1 MENKVNKLFSSQ
13 LAIANVGVDIFAKA
27 FRAQDTPCVHVEWK
41 PPAGGNKKMADL
53 LSKLKDL

>member
-1 MENKVNKLFSSQ
+1 MENKVNELFRSR
-13 LAIANVGVDIFAKA
+13 LTIANVGVDIFASA

-53 LSKLKDL
+53 LAKLKDL

>member
-1 MENKVNKLFSSQ
+1 MENKVNELFSSQ

-27 FRAQDTPCVHVEWK
+27 FRAQDTPCVHVEWR
-41 PPAGGNKKMADL
+41 PPAGGNKKMIDL

>member
-1 MENKVNKLFSSQ
+1 MENKVNELFSSR

-27 FRAQDTPCVHVEWK
+27 FRAQKTPCVQVDWK

-53 LSKLKDL
+53 LDKLKDL

>member
-1 MENKVNKLFSSQ
+1 MENKVNQLFSSR

-27 FRAQDTPCVHVEWK
+27 FRAQGTPCVHVEWK

>member
-1 MENKVNKLFSSQ
+1 MENKVNKLFASQ

-27 FRAQDTPCVHVEWK
+27 FRAQETPCVQVDWK
-41 PPAGGNKKMADL
+41 PPAGGNKEMADL